1 MRLLLKEH
9 SIKSYTVG
17 NRQPA
22 RAATPQYLDAQSGA
36 ILAGEPLPGPVV
48 VAPHYDSGAHHYKY
62 PLLLRPFGAVIRV
75 QMQACKWYDE
85 GRLDLSLYAIQ
96 SDILLDGPTDL
107 SALLPQVGTEPT
119 DWSDWGGVPWVGTG
133 GYSGGS
139 DDLTLAVTPEN
150 GWRLVEV
157 RVKRVETS
165 KRFRANMRAM
175 RAIQY
180 STAGEVSP

>member
-48 VAPHYDSGAHHYKY
+48 VSPYYDAGNHHYKY
-62 PLLLRPFGAVIRV
+62 PLLLRPFGEVIRV

-85 GRLDLSLYAIQ
+85 GELEISLYDIP
-96 SDILLDGPTDL
+96 SDTLMTGPIGL
-107 SALLPQVGTEPT
+107 SKLLPLVGTEPT

-157 RVKRVETS
+157 RVERVETDEGYV
-165 KRFRANMRAM
+165 ANMRAM

-180 STAGEVSP
+180 STAGEVVV